1 MTTASQIL
9 YDRSRLIELV
19 KEYALSFGDFTLA
32 SGAKANFYL
41 DCRKLTLS
49 GEGANQIAAGILEL
63 LKSDMPDAV
72 GGMAIGAD
80 PITAGVIT
88 RAWQAGHPLR
98 GFIVRKE
105 SKEHGT
111 GRQVEGPVQAGDRV
125 VMLEDVVTTGGSS
138 LKAIQ
143 HARDFG
149 LQVDRIITIIDRQAG
164 GKEKFEAEGVEFF
177 NLLTLSDLGIDASQK

>member
-1 MTTASQIL
+1 MTIASPIL

-49 GEGANQIAAGILEL
+49 GEGANQIAAGILAL
-63 LKSDMPDAV
+63 LENDMPDAV

-80 PITAGVIT
+80 PITAAVIT
-88 RAWQAGHPLR
+88 RAWQSGLSLR

-105 SKEHGT
+105 NKQHGT
-111 GRQVEGPVQAGDRV
+111 GRQVEGPIKERDRV
-125 VMLEDVVTTGGSS
+125 VMLEDVVTSGGSS

-143 HARDFG
+143 HARDYG
-149 LQVDRIITIIDRQAG
+149 LEVDRIITIIDRQAG
-164 GKEKFEAEGVEFF
+164 GRERFEAEGVAFYS
-177 NLLTLSDLGIDASQK
+177 LLTLDDLGIDT

>member
-1 MTTASQIL
+1 MTLANQIL

-63 LKSDMPDAV
+63 LQSDLPDAV

-80 PITAGVIT
+80 PITAAVIT
-88 RAWQAGHPLR
+88 RAWQAGQPCR

-105 SKEHGT
+105 SKDHGT
-111 GRQVEGPVQAGDRV
+111 GRQVEGPVHAGDRV
-125 VMLEDVVTTGGSS
+125 AMLEDVVTSGGSS

-149 LQVDRIITIIDRQAG
+149 LKVERIITIIDRQAG
-164 GKEKFEAEGVEFF
+164 GREKFEAEGVRFDS
-177 NLLTLSDLGIDASQK
+177 LLTLSDLGIEP